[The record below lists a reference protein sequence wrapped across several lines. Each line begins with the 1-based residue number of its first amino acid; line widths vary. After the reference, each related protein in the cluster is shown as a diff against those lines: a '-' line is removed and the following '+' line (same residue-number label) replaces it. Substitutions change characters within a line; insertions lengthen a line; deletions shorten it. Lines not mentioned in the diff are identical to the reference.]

1 MMRKYYSVLTEA
13 GVNAFSAAAVT
24 GVPVGFAA
32 MAVGDGNGQQIQPD
46 GSMTGL
52 VNERYRGPLNNLVI
66 VDPEKNIIR
75 AEMIIP
81 PQTGGFWIRE
91 AALYNDEGVCL
102 AVANVADAY
111 KPLLAEGSGRNQS
124 IRVWIAVSD
133 TASVEL
139 KSDNAAILASQED
152 LLRVKNDTKDYTDEQ
167 VSALEKVVI
176 RNKKA
181 ADDAEAS
188 LSDSINRLKV
198 YTDEQN
204 ETLDTTLRDVI
215 AETVSSAIR
224 EAWEDDNPKGT
235 VRFFSANV
243 NPNTRWPWSRW
254 VYTGE
259 NKSVRIASADGSDVG
274 TTGGSDNVT
283 LQKGNLPAVQI
294 NVTGETSEQTEQKLT
309 TTRGGVH
316 NHGGVAG
323 KDDPWEIGGDV
334 RQLFNPKELGVTDDA
349 GEHAHEVT
357 VPAHKHTT
365 SGKTANLGEGKSFSV
380 VEAHTLLMC
389 WSRVA

>member
-1 MMRKYYSVLTEA
+1 MRKYYSVLTEA

-52 VNERYRGPLNNLVI
+52 VNEQYRGPLNNLVI

-75 AEMIIP
+75 AEMVIP

-152 LLRVKNDTKDYTDEQ
+152 LLRVKNDTKDYSDEQ

-254 VYTGE
+254 VYTGA
-259 NKSVRIASADGSDVG
+259 NKSIRIASADGSDVG

-283 LQKGNLPAVQI
+283 LQQGNLPAVQI

-357 VPAHKHTT
+357 IPAHKHTT

>member
-1 MMRKYYSVLTEA
+1 MRKYYSVLTEA

-46 GSMTGL
+46 GSRTGL

-75 AEMIIP
+75 AEMVIP

-91 AALYNDEGVCL
+91 AALYNDKGVCL

-152 LLRVKNDTKDYTDEQ
+152 LLRVKNDTKDYSDEQ

-259 NKSVRIASADGSDVG
+259 NKSIRIASADGSDVG

>member
-1 MMRKYYSVLTEA
+1 MRKYYSVLTEA

-75 AEMIIP
+75 AEMVIP

-152 LLRVKNDTKDYTDEQ
+152 LLRVKNDTKDYSDEQ

-243 NPNTRWPWSRW
+243 NPNTRWPWSKW

-259 NKSVRIASADGSDVG
+259 NKSIRIASADGSDVG

-283 LQKGNLPAVQI
+283 LQQGNLPAVQI
-294 NVTGETSEQTEQKLT
+294 NVTGETSEQGQQELMTSGNGRHRHRAGDGAPGDTWQEASHGTDNQKYT
-309 TTRGGVH
+309 GWNYTDYSEDH
-316 NHGGVAG
+316 QH
-323 KDDPWEIGGDV
+323 DV
-334 RQLFNPKELGVTDDA
+334 TI
-349 GEHAHEVT
+349 
-357 VPAHKHTT
+357 PAHKHTT